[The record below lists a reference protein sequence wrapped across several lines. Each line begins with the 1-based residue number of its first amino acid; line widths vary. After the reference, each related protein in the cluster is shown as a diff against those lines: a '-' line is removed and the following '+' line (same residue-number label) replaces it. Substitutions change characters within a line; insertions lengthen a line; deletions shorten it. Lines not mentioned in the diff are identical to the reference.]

1 MCMEIFC
8 DVFLLDVIAHLFD
21 ILTELICFRNW
32 KLNSLCK
39 RACEPN
45 LLEVHIWFIFQ
56 RTFHMD
62 TQSLGKFVKLH
73 QVKMLSRIRRL
84 FTYTL
89 LATQHAR

>member
-8 DVFLLDVIAHLFD
+8 DEFLLDVIAHLFD
-21 ILTELICFRNW
+21 VLTELICFRNW

-39 RACEPN
+39 RACERN

-62 TQSLGKFVKLH
+62 TQSFGTSAKLY
-73 QVKMLSRIRRL
+73 QAKMLSRIRRV
-84 FTYTL
+84 FV
-89 LATQHAR
+89 H